1 MAEITENELLEQI
14 KTKNLS
20 SLYFIYG
27 EDNYLKQKYVKRLS
41 QTAVTELPEMNYRKI
56 DGKEVSVQQISDEV
70 YQFPLMSEK
79 RCILIDDFDVTSK
92 LKEDID
98 ELKEVLKDIPQTSVL
113 IFVYNSVD
121 VDEKKSGWKN
131 IIKTSSKFGSVIN
144 CKFKTDSDLIK
155 YVRVWAEKKKT
166 AIDSNVA
173 RYLIETVGKDLKKL
187 EAEVDKLCAFC
198 KDYISKADIDR
209 ICAKTPEATQY
220 MLPKSILSENVS
232 GSLNILSDLLD
243 MNFKPIAIINAVAD
257 SFIDIY
263 RVKVAMES
271 GLKPRDI
278 AETFNYS
285 KNRLFVL
292 DNAARYSKK
301 YSVSTLE
308 RCFDILSEADGGLK
322 GNERNERLLLER
334 TIILLIET
342 LRGHNIKAKQ
352 VWLN

>member
-1 MAEITENELLEQI
+1 MAEISGDELLQQI
-14 KTKNLS
+14 KAKSLS

-27 EDNYLKQKYVKRLS
+27 EDNFLKQKYVKS
-41 QTAVTELPEMNYRKI
+41 ISDTAVTELPEMNYRKL
-56 DGKEVSVQQISDEV
+56 DGKEASVQQISDEV

-79 RCILIDDFDVTSK
+79 RCVLIDDFDVSVK
-92 LKEDID
+92 EKEEIDSLKEIFKDLP
-98 ELKEVLKDIPQTSVL
+98 ETCVLV
-113 IFVYNSVD
+113 FVYNALEVD
-121 VDEKKSGWKN
+121 YKKSAWSA
-131 IIKTSSKFGSVIN
+131 IIKTASKYGSVIN
-144 CKFKTDSDLIK
+144 CKFKTDADLIK
-155 YVRVWAEKKKT
+155 YIRVWVEKKKT

-198 KDYISKADIDR
+198 KDYVTKADIDR

-220 MLPKSILSENVS
+220 MLPKSILSQNVS

-243 MNFKPIAIINAVAD
+243 KNFKPIVIVNAVAD

-263 RVKVAMES
+263 RVKTAVEK

-285 KNRLFVL
+285 EKRLFVL
-292 DNAARYSKK
+292 DNAAKYSKK
-301 YSVSTLE
+301 FSVSTLE
-308 RCFDILSEADGGLK
+308 KCFDILNEADSGLK
-322 GNERNERLLLER
+322 GYEKNERMLLEK

-352 VWLN
+352 V